1 MDFYEDNVGFSGKL
15 VAFFVYVC
23 SSMIQKEEEKKKTK
37 VKKRQNKVNLIR
49 RGCKTNDND
58 ALLL

>member
-1 MDFYEDNVGFSGKL
+1 
-15 VAFFVYVC
+15 
-23 SSMIQKEEEKKKTK
+23 MIQKEEEKKKTK